1 MKILVLCYEYP
12 PIGGGGG
19 RVAARVAEG
28 LAKRGHEVRV
38 VSSGMDHL
46 PASEIINGV
55 LVLRPKSFRRRE
67 DTCSVPEMALYL
79 ATAFPASHRIC
90 RVWKPDIIHAHFVV
104 PTGALAFALHQLT
117 GIPYVLTA
125 HLGDVPGG
133 VPEQTDGLFRFL
145 KPVIQPIWRNA
156 AATTAVS
163 TFVADLAK
171 AASGVEPC
179 VILNGTDPVSTLMRT
194 APNSPPHILML
205 GRLSVQK
212 DPLLAIRALA
222 LIRDLDWTFE
232 VIGEGPLGSQMRDLA
247 LAENIAERIKFS
259 GWLGADDVSRRLGA
273 SDILLMT
280 SIHEGLPVA
289 GIEALHHGLAIVG
302 SRIGGL
308 TDIIDEGI
316 NGFLVER
323 TPEAFRD
330 KLRQFVANPHLL
342 QTFRLASREKSLLFR
357 MDDRIADYQG
367 VLIRAARL

>member
-28 LAKRGHEVRV
+28 LATLGHEVSV
-38 VSSGMDHL
+38 VSSGMGHL
-46 PASEIINGV
+46 PATETINNV
-55 LVLRPKSFRRRE
+55 LVLRPRSFRRRE

-79 ATAFPASHRIC
+79 ATAFPNSLRLC
-90 RVWKPDIIHAHFVV
+90 REWKPDVIHAHFVV

-133 VPEQTDGLFRFL
+133 VPEQTDELFRFL
-145 KPVIQPIWRNA
+145 KPIIQPIWRKA

-163 TFVADLAK
+163 TFVSDLAK
-171 AASGVEPC
+171 SASGVEPR
-179 VILNGTDPVSTLMRT
+179 VILNGTDPVSTELRT

-222 LIRDLDWTFE
+222 LMRDLDWTFE
-232 VIGEGPLGSQMRDLA
+232 VIGEGPLGNEMRNLA
-247 LAENIAERIKFS
+247 ASENIAERITFS
-259 GWLGADDVSRRLGA
+259 GWLGAGDVSRRLEA

-308 TDIIDEGI
+308 MDIVDDRI
-316 NGFLVER
+316 NGFLVAR
-323 TPEAFRD
+323 TPEGFQE
-330 KLRQFVANPHLL
+330 KLRQLVGTPPLL
-342 QTFRLASREKSLLFR
+342 QTFRLASREKSRLFR
-357 MDDRIADYQG
+357 MDDRIADYEA
-367 VLIRAARL
+367 VLARAARL